1 MALTF
6 FNTLT
11 REKEEFKPLK
21 RGKVGMY
28 TCGPT
33 VYNYVHI
40 GNLRAYVWED
50 LLRRYLKYKGYKITH
65 VMNFTDVDDKTIKGS
80 QAEKVALQQYTAKF
94 KKAFMDDIDILNI
107 EHAEYYPEATAHVA
121 EMIELV
127 KILLKK
133 KYAYRGKDGCI
144 YYDIS
149 KFKKY
154 GKLSHF
160 DISELKAGARVKQD
174 EYEKETAADFALWKA
189 WDASDGEV
197 FWLDDELGKGRPGWH
212 IECSAMSMKYLG
224 ETFDIH
230 TGGVDNMFPHHENEI
245 AQSEAAT
252 GKKFVNYWLHCEHL
266 IVNGKKMSKSLG
278 NFYTL
283 RDLLSQNKDP
293 RAIRFA
299 FLSTHYRQQLNFT
312 FDQLGA
318 ADSTIERLDN
328 FMVRLMNSKGEKDNT
343 TKVKKLIKEATTKF
357 EESMDDDLNIS
368 PALGAIFELILAANK
383 LDLSPKDAELLL
395 EAMHRFDTVLGLLH
409 TEEMVLEDE
418 IQELI
423 DEREA
428 ARKRKDWARADEIR
442 NKLENAGIVLED
454 TPKGVR
460 WKKKK

>member
-245 AQSEAAT
+245 AQS
-252 GKKFVNYWLHCEHL
+252 
-266 IVNGKKMSKSLG
+266 
-278 NFYTL
+278 
-283 RDLLSQNKDP
+283 
-293 RAIRFA
+293 
-299 FLSTHYRQQLNFT
+299 
-312 FDQLGA
+312 
-318 ADSTIERLDN
+318 
-328 FMVRLMNSKGEKDNT
+328 
-343 TKVKKLIKEATTKF
+343 
-357 EESMDDDLNIS
+357 
-368 PALGAIFELILAANK
+368 
-383 LDLSPKDAELLL
+383 
-395 EAMHRFDTVLGLLH
+395 
-409 TEEMVLEDE
+409 
-418 IQELI
+418 
-423 DEREA
+423 
-428 ARKRKDWARADEIR
+428 
-442 NKLENAGIVLED
+442 
-454 TPKGVR
+454 
-460 WKKKK
+460 

>member
-1 MALTF
+1 MALKF
-6 FNTLT
+6 FNTLS
-11 REKEEFKPLK
+11 REKEEFKPIK
-21 RGKVGMY
+21 EGKVGMY

-50 LLRRYLKYKGYKITH
+50 LLRRYLKHKGYDVLQ

-80 QAEKVALQQYTAKF
+80 KAEKIPLQQFTAKY
-94 KKAFMDDIDILNI
+94 KKAFMDDLNTLNI
-107 EHAEYYPEATAHVA
+107 EHAEQYPEATEHIP
-121 EMIELV
+121 EMIALI
-127 KILLKK
+127 KKLLEKG
-133 KYAYRGKDGCI
+133 YAYRGKDNCI
-144 YYDIS
+144 YYDIA
-149 KFKKY
+149 KFKDY

-189 WDASDGEV
+189 WDENDGDV
-197 FWLDDELGKGRPGWH
+197 FWEDEELGKGRPGWH
-212 IECSAMSMKYLG
+212 IECSAMAMKYLG

-252 GKKFVNYWLHCEHL
+252 GKQFVKYWMHCEHL

-283 RDLLSQNKDP
+283 RDLMSQNKSP

-299 FLSTHYRQQLNFT
+299 LLSTHYRLQLNFT

-328 FMVRLMNSKGEKDNT
+328 FMLKLTTAKGTEDN
-343 TKVKKLIKEATTKF
+343 KKEVEGLIKTAIEKF
-357 EESMDDDLNIS
+357 ELSLDDDLNIS
-368 PALGAIFELILAANK
+368 PALGAIFELIAAANK
-383 LDLSPKDAELLL
+383 LDLSPEDAKLLI
-395 EAMHRFDTVLGLLH
+395 EGMHRLDTVLGILD
-409 TEEMVLEDE
+409 TEDIVLEDE

-428 ARKRKDWARADEIR
+428 ARKRKDWARSDEIR
-442 NKLENAGIVLED
+442 DKLNNAGIVLED
-454 TPKGVR
+454 TPQGVR